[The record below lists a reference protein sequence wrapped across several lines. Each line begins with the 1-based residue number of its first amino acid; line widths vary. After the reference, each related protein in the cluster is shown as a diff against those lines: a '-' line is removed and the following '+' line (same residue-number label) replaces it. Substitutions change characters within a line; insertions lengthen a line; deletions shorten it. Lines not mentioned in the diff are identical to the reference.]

1 MQQQLPARWRK
12 AQLSDLVSLRRDTIH
27 PDDAVDLKYVG
38 LEHIDPGNTELLR
51 WGEAHQVTSTK
62 NRFYP
67 GDIIYGK
74 LRPYLDKA
82 VLVNDKGIC
91 STDILVFKPQE
102 VALSEFVAYLV
113 HTQHFINHAMATT
126 TGVNHPRT
134 SWRGLSTFPVFLPP
148 LEEQRVITAVL
159 RTVQEAI
166 AARRREAALERERK
180 AALMQRLFTY
190 GTRGERLKDTA
201 VGRIPESWKV
211 KTIEQLCQLIVD
223 CPHTTPKFA
232 GSGVLVV
239 RNFNLK
245 EGHLNLDSASYTSEE
260 EYIERT
266 KRAEPISGD
275 VLFSREAPVGEACL
289 VPDNQKLSLGQR
301 MMQLRIIP
309 DKLHNMFLV
318 YTIYSENTRRRMM
331 ALAKGVTAKHLNVR
345 DVRDLKIPLPTLAEQ
360 LRITELLCSCD
371 DKIAALEKES
381 VLLNELFQALLEEL
395 MSGRLF
401 KVTPIVKTTNRQ
413 N

>member
-190 GTRGERLKDTA
+190 GTRGEKLKDTA
-201 VGRIPESWKV
+201 VGRIPESWEVIRLGTMLEKAQYG
-211 KTIEQLCQLIVD
+211 ISLRGE
-223 CPHTTPKFA
+223 
-232 GSGVLVV
+232 
-239 RNFNLK
+239 K
-245 EGHLNLDSASYTSEE
+245 EGQYPILRMNCLEEGHVVASDLQYVDLQNDEFDNFQL
-260 EYIERT
+260 Y
-266 KRAEPISGD
+266 PGD
-275 VLFSREAPVGEACL
+275 VLFNRTNSSELVGKVALFDLEGDFVFASYLIRL
-289 VPDNQKLSLGQR
+289 VTDTRFLTPNYLNFYLNWVTTQNRLRMLATRGVSQSNISASKLR
-301 MMQLRIIP
+301 M
-309 DKLHNMFLV
+309 FV
-318 YTIYSENTRRRMM
+318 V
-331 ALAKGVTAKHLNVR
+331 AL
-345 DVRDLKIPLPTLAEQ
+345 PSLAEQ
-360 LRITELLCSCD
+360 IEIAKVLEACGT
-371 DKIAALEKES
+371 KIAALEKES
-381 VLLNELFQALLEEL
+381 ALLNELFQALLEEL
-395 MSGRLF
+395 MSGRLLA
-401 KVTPIVKTTNRQ
+401 IVN
-413 N
+413 